1 MDPLLLKQKQEKSS
15 EPQFLSTPAIC
26 RSLKE
31 QQGFRIPNLE
41 FLKICQ
47 LQNPMIIWW
56 LNKSKVK
63 TVYKTITKYKCH
75 FLVEEKILIVPHDI
89 LVS

>member
-47 LQNPMIIWW
+47 LQNPMII
-56 LNKSKVK
+56 
-63 TVYKTITKYKCH
+63 
-75 FLVEEKILIVPHDI
+75 
-89 LVS
+89 